1 VVAVLAV
8 AMVVRVTN
16 EPVAGEGKS
25 CPRSKGAPMKL
36 PPVEYEAPTTVAE
49 AIDLLAEQLD
59 EASVL
64 AGGQSLIPLL
74 ALRLAR
80 PAVLIDINGL
90 DELSGVS
97 ATGGWVAIGALTR
110 EYVAEESEVVADA
123 VPLLAAALPLIGHE
137 AIRSRGTIGGSL
149 AHADPAAELPA
160 VARALDAEFVVR
172 GPSGDR
178 VIPAAQ
184 WFEGYLTTARRPDEL
199 LLEVRFPAAKRG
211 TGVSFQEI
219 ARRHGDFAIVGLA
232 VSLVLSGEVISDAR
246 LALAGV
252 SDVPVR
258 ATAAEDLLVG
268 ERPSTEL
275 FDEAAR
281 RATDDLDP
289 PADLHGS
296 SDYRKTVAAA
306 IVRRGLRAAADNAR
320 ERQ

>member
-1 VVAVLAV
+1 
-8 AMVVRVTN
+8 
-16 EPVAGEGKS
+16 
-25 CPRSKGAPMKL
+25 MKL

-49 AIDLLAEQLD
+49 AIDLLAEYSD

-80 PAVLIDINGL
+80 PEVLVDINGI

-97 ATGGWVAIGALTR
+97 ATDGWVAIGAMTR
-110 EYVAEESEVVADA
+110 EYVAEESEIVADA
-123 VPLLAAALPLIGHE
+123 VPLLAAALPFIGHE

-172 GPSGDR
+172 GPSGER

-184 WFEGYLTTARRPDEL
+184 WFEGYLTTSRSPDEL
-199 LLEVRFPAAKRG
+199 LLEVRFPAAGQG
-211 TGVSFQEI
+211 TGVSFQEV
-219 ARRHGDFAIVGLA
+219 ARRHGDFAMVGLA
-232 VSLVLSGEVISDAR
+232 VSLGLSGGMISDAR
-246 LALAGV
+246 LAFAGV

-268 ERPSTEL
+268 ERPSAEL
-275 FDEAAR
+275 FEEAAR
-281 RATDDLDP
+281 RATGDIDP

-306 IVRRGLRAAADNAR
+306 IVRRGLRAAADNAAR
-320 ERQ
+320 GSD

>member
-1 VVAVLAV
+1 
-8 AMVVRVTN
+8 
-16 EPVAGEGKS
+16 
-25 CPRSKGAPMKL
+25 MKL

-49 AIDLLAEQLD
+49 AIDLLAEHED

-80 PAVLIDINGL
+80 PEVLIDINGI

-97 ATGGWVAIGALTR
+97 ATDGQVAIGAMTR
-110 EYVAEESEVVADA
+110 EYVAEGSEIVADT

-172 GPSGDR
+172 GQSGER
-178 VIPAAQ
+178 VIPAAE
-184 WFEGYLTTARRPDEL
+184 WFEGYLMTSRRSDEL
-199 LLEVRFPAAKRG
+199 LLAVRFPAAGPG
-211 TGVSFQEI
+211 TGVSFQEV
-219 ARRHGDFAIVGLA
+219 ARRHGDFAIVGLG
-232 VSLVLSGEVISDAR
+232 VSLVLSGGVISDAR
-246 LALAGV
+246 LAFAGL

-258 ATAAEDLLVG
+258 AVAAEDLLVG
-268 ERPSTEL
+268 ERPSAEL

-281 RATDDLDP
+281 RATGDVDP
-289 PADLHGS
+289 PDDLHGS
-296 SDYRKTVAAA
+296 SDYRKTVAAVV
-306 IVRRGLRAAADNAR
+306 VRRGLAAAADNAR
-320 ERQ
+320 ERR

>member
-1 VVAVLAV
+1 
-8 AMVVRVTN
+8 
-16 EPVAGEGKS
+16 
-25 CPRSKGAPMKL
+25 MKL

-49 AIDLLAEQLD
+49 AIDLLAEYSD

-80 PAVLIDINGL
+80 PEVLIDINGI

-97 ATGGWVAIGALTR
+97 ATDGWVAIGAMTR
-110 EYVAEESEVVADA
+110 EYVAEESEIVADA
-123 VPLLAAALPLIGHE
+123 VPLLAAALPFIGHE

-160 VARALDAEFVVR
+160 VARALNAEFVVR
-172 GPSGDR
+172 GPSGER

-184 WFEGYLTTARRPDEL
+184 WFEGYLTTSRSPDEL
-199 LLEVRFPAAKRG
+199 LLEVRFPAAGQG
-211 TGVSFQEI
+211 TGVSFQEV
-219 ARRHGDFAIVGLA
+219 ARRHGDFAMVGLA
-232 VSLVLSGEVISDAR
+232 VSLGLSGGMISDAR
-246 LALAGV
+246 LAFAGV

-258 ATAAEDLLVG
+258 AAAAEDLLVG
-268 ERPSTEL
+268 ERPSAEL
-275 FDEAAR
+275 FEEAAR
-281 RATDDLDP
+281 RATGDIDP

-306 IVRRGLRAAADNAR
+306 IVRRGLRAAADNAAR
-320 ERQ
+320 GSD

>member
-1 VVAVLAV
+1 
-8 AMVVRVTN
+8 
-16 EPVAGEGKS
+16 
-25 CPRSKGAPMKL
+25 MKL
-36 PPVEYEAPTTVAE
+36 PPVEYEAPATVAE
-49 AIDLLAEQLD
+49 AIELLAEHLD

-80 PAVLIDINGL
+80 PAVLIDINGV

-97 ATGGWVAIGALTR
+97 ATDGWVAIGAMTR
-110 EYVAEESEVVADA
+110 EYVAEESESVAGT

-172 GPSGDR
+172 GQSGMR
-178 VIPAAQ
+178 VIPAAE
-184 WFEGYLTTARRPDEL
+184 WFEGFLTTSRRPDEL
-199 LLEVRFPAAKRG
+199 LVEIRFPAARRG
-211 TGVSFQEI
+211 TGVSFQEV

-232 VSLVLSGEVISDAR
+232 ASLVLSGGVISDAR
-246 LALAGV
+246 LAFAGV

-258 ATAAEDLLVG
+258 AAAAEDLLAG
-268 ERPSTEL
+268 ERPSAEL

-281 RATDDLDP
+281 RATEDLDP
-289 PADLHGS
+289 PGDLHGS
-296 SDYRKTVAAA
+296 SDYRRTVAAA
-306 IVRRGLRAAADNAR
+306 VARRGLRAAADSANHWAR

>member
-1 VVAVLAV
+1 
-8 AMVVRVTN
+8 
-16 EPVAGEGKS
+16 
-25 CPRSKGAPMKL
+25 MKL
-36 PPVEYEAPTTVAE
+36 PPVEYEAPTTVSE
-49 AIDLLAEQLD
+49 AIGLLAEQLD

-80 PAVLIDINGL
+80 PEVLIDINGIE
-90 DELSGVS
+90 ELAGIS
-97 ATGGWVAIGALTR
+97 ATDGRVSIGAMTR

-172 GPSGDR
+172 GPAGDR

-184 WFEGYLTTARRPDEL
+184 WFEGYLTTSRRSDEL
-199 LLEVRFPAAKRG
+199 LVEVRFPAAGPG
-211 TGVSFQEI
+211 TGVSFTEV

-232 VSLVLSGEVISDAR
+232 ASLSLAGGVISGAR
-246 LALAGV
+246 LAFAGV

-258 ATAAEDLLVG
+258 AAAAEDLLVG
-268 ERPSTEL
+268 ERPSPEL

-281 RATDDLDP
+281 RATTDLDP

-296 SDYRKTVAAA
+296 SDYRKTVAVA
-306 IVRRGLRAAADNAR
+306 IVRRGLRAAAANAAR
-320 ERQ
+320 GSE

>member
-1 VVAVLAV
+1 
-8 AMVVRVTN
+8 
-16 EPVAGEGKS
+16 
-25 CPRSKGAPMKL
+25 MKL
-36 PPVEYEAPTTVAE
+36 PPFEYEAPTTVEE
-49 AIDLLAEQLD
+49 AIDLLAEYLD

-80 PAVLIDINGL
+80 PEVLIDINGIA
-90 DELSGVS
+90 ELSGVS
-97 ATGGWVAIGALTR
+97 ATDGGVAIGAMTR
-110 EYVAEESEVVADA
+110 EYVAEESKVIADT

-149 AHADPAAELPA
+149 AHADAAAELPA
-160 VARALDAEFVVR
+160 VARALDAEFVVS
-172 GPSGDR
+172 GPSGMR

-199 LLEVRFPAAKRG
+199 LVEIRFPTAGPG
-211 TGVSFQEI
+211 TGVSFQEV

-232 VSLVLSGEVISDAR
+232 VSLVLSGGVISDAR
-246 LALAGV
+246 LAFAGV

-258 ATAAEDLLVG
+258 AAAAEDLLAG
-268 ERPSTEL
+268 ERPSAEL

-281 RATDDLDP
+281 LATGDIDP

-296 SDYRKTVAAA
+296 SDYRKTVAAT
-306 IVRRGLRAAADNAR
+306 IVRRGLREAAGNAL

>member
-1 VVAVLAV
+1 
-8 AMVVRVTN
+8 
-16 EPVAGEGKS
+16 
-25 CPRSKGAPMKL
+25 MKL

-80 PAVLIDINGL
+80 PAVLIDINGI

-97 ATGGWVAIGALTR
+97 ATDGWVAIGAMTR
-110 EYVAEESEVVADA
+110 EYVAEKSETVADT

-172 GPSGDR
+172 GQSGER

-184 WFEGYLTTARRPDEL
+184 WFEGFLTTSRRPDEL
-199 LLEVRFPAAKRG
+199 LVEVRFPTARRG
-211 TGVSFQEI
+211 TGISFQEV

-232 VSLVLSGEVISDAR
+232 ASLTLSEGAISDAR
-246 LALAGV
+246 LAFAGM

-258 ATAAEDLLVG
+258 AADAEDLLVG
-268 ERPSTEL
+268 QRPSAEL

-281 RATDDLDP
+281 RATDDVDP

-296 SDYRKTVAAA
+296 PDYRKTVAAA
-306 IVRRGLRAAADNAR
+306 LVRRGLRAAVDNAQ

>member
-1 VVAVLAV
+1 
-8 AMVVRVTN
+8 
-16 EPVAGEGKS
+16 
-25 CPRSKGAPMKL
+25 MKL

-49 AIDLLAEQLD
+49 AINLLAEYVD

-80 PAVLIDINGL
+80 PTVLIDINGI

-97 ATGGWVAIGALTR
+97 AMDGWVAIGAMTR
-110 EYVAEESEVVADA
+110 EYVAEESETVADG

-160 VARALDAEFVVR
+160 VARALDAELVVR
-172 GPSGDR
+172 GPSGER
-178 VIPAAQ
+178 VVAAAE
-184 WFEGYLTTARRPDEL
+184 WFEGYLTTSRRPDEL
-199 LLEVRFPAAKRG
+199 LTQVRFPAAGPG
-211 TGVSFQEI
+211 TGTSFQEV

-232 VSLVLSGEVISDAR
+232 ASLTLSEGVISDAR
-246 LALAGV
+246 LAFAGL

-258 ATAAEDLLVG
+258 AAAAEDLLVG
-268 ERPSTEL
+268 EMPSAEL
-275 FDEAAR
+275 FEEAGR
-281 RATDDLDP
+281 RATDDIDP

-296 SDYRKTVAAA
+296 SDYRKKVAAA
-306 IVRRGLRAAADNAR
+306 LVRRGLREAADSASYR
-320 ERQ
+320 AGERQ

>member
-1 VVAVLAV
+1 
-8 AMVVRVTN
+8 
-16 EPVAGEGKS
+16 
-25 CPRSKGAPMKL
+25 MKL

-49 AIDLLAEQLD
+49 AIDLLAEHGD

-80 PAVLIDINGL
+80 PEVLIDINRV

-97 ATGGWVAIGALTR
+97 AADGRVTIGAMTR
-110 EYVAEESEVVADA
+110 EYVAEESGTVADTL
-123 VPLLAAALPLIGHE
+123 PLLAAALPLIGHE

-172 GPSGDR
+172 GPSGMR

-184 WFEGYLTTARRPDEL
+184 WFEGYLTTSRRPDEL
-199 LLEVRFPAAKRG
+199 LAEVRFPAAGPG
-211 TGVSFQEI
+211 TGVSFEEV

-232 VSLVLSGEVISDAR
+232 ASLVFSGGVISDAR
-246 LALAGV
+246 LAFAGV

-258 ATAAEDLLVG
+258 ASAAEDLLAG
-268 ERPSTEL
+268 ERPSAEL

-281 RATDDLDP
+281 RATEDLDP

-306 IVRRGLRAAADNAR
+306 VVRRGLRAATDNAR

>member
-1 VVAVLAV
+1 V
-8 AMVVRVTN
+8 
-16 EPVAGEGKS
+16 
-25 CPRSKGAPMKL
+25 KL
-36 PPVEYEAPTTVAE
+36 PEVDYEAPTTVAE
-49 AIDLLAEQLD
+49 AVDLLAEHGD

-80 PAVLIDINGL
+80 PAVLIDINGV
-90 DELSGVS
+90 DELAGVL
-97 ATGGWVAIGALTR
+97 ATDGRVAIGAMTR
-110 EYVAEESEVVADA
+110 EYVAEESQTVADA

-160 VARALDAEFVVR
+160 VARALNAEFVVR
-172 GPSGDR
+172 GPSGER

-184 WFEGYLTTARRPDEL
+184 WFEGYLTTSRRPDEL
-199 LLEVRFPAAKRG
+199 LVEVRFPTARGG
-211 TGVSFQEI
+211 TGVSFTEV

-232 VSLVLSGEVISDAR
+232 ASLVLSGGVISDAR
-246 LALAGV
+246 LAFAGV
-252 SDVPVR
+252 AEVPVR
-258 ATAAEDLLVG
+258 ATAAEELLAG
-268 ERPSTEL
+268 ERPSAEL

-281 RATDDLDP
+281 RATEDLDP

-306 IVRRGLRAAADNAR
+306 VVRRGLRAAADNAAR
-320 ERQ
+320 GSD

>member
-1 VVAVLAV
+1 
-8 AMVVRVTN
+8 
-16 EPVAGEGKS
+16 
-25 CPRSKGAPMKL
+25 MKL
-36 PPVEYEAPTTVAE
+36 PPFEYEAPTTVAE
-49 AIDLLAEQLD
+49 AVDLLAEHGD

-80 PAVLIDINGL
+80 PAVLIDINGI

-97 ATGGWVAIGALTR
+97 AIDGRVAIGAVTR
-110 EYVAEESEVVADA
+110 EYVAEESGTVADA
-123 VPLLAAALPLIGHE
+123 LPLLAAALPLIGHE

-172 GPSGDR
+172 GPSGMR

-199 LLEVRFPAAKRG
+199 LVEVRFPAAG
-211 TGVSFQEI
+211 PDTGASFEEV

-232 VSLVLSGEVISDAR
+232 ASLVMSGGVIGEAR
-246 LALAGV
+246 LAFAGV

-258 ATAAEDLLVG
+258 ATAAEDLLAG
-268 ERPSTEL
+268 QAPSAEL

-281 RATDDLDP
+281 RATEDLDP
-289 PADLHGS
+289 PGDLHGS
-296 SDYRKTVAAA
+296 PDYRKTVAAA
-306 IVRRGLRAAADNAR
+306 VMRRGLRAAADNAR
-320 ERQ
+320 GRQ

>member
-1 VVAVLAV
+1 
-8 AMVVRVTN
+8 
-16 EPVAGEGKS
+16 
-25 CPRSKGAPMKL
+25 MKL
-36 PPVEYEAPTTVAE
+36 PPVEYEAPTTVAD
-49 AIDLLAEQLD
+49 AIDLLAEYQD

-80 PAVLIDINGL
+80 PAVLIDINGI

-97 ATGGWVAIGALTR
+97 VTDGRVAIGATTR
-110 EYVAEESEVVADA
+110 EYVAEESQTVADT

-172 GPSGDR
+172 GPAGER

-184 WFEGYLTTARRPDEL
+184 WFEAYLTTSRQPDEL
-199 LLEVRFPAAKRG
+199 LLEVRFPAAKQDTG
-211 TGVSFQEI
+211 TSFQEV

-232 VSLVLSGEVISDAR
+232 ASLVLSGGVISDAR
-246 LALAGV
+246 LAFAGV

-258 ATAAEDLLVG
+258 AAAAEDLLVG
-268 ERPSTEL
+268 ERPSAEL

-281 RATDDLDP
+281 RATEDLDP

-306 IVRRGLRAAADNAR
+306 VARRGLRAAADSASHWAAR
-320 ERQ
+320 GSD

>member
-1 VVAVLAV
+1 
-8 AMVVRVTN
+8 
-16 EPVAGEGKS
+16 
-25 CPRSKGAPMKL
+25 MKL
-36 PPVEYEAPTTVAE
+36 PEVEYEAPTTVAG
-49 AIDLLAEQLD
+49 ALDLLAEHGD

-80 PAVLIDINGL
+80 PAVLIDINGV
-90 DELSGVS
+90 DELAGVS
-97 ATGGWVAIGALTR
+97 QTDGQVAIGATTR
-110 EYVAEESEVVADA
+110 EYVAEESQTVADA

-172 GPSGDR
+172 GPSGER

-184 WFEGYLTTARRPDEL
+184 WFEGYLTTSRRPDEL
-199 LLEVRFPAAKRG
+199 LVEVRFPTARGG
-211 TGVSFQEI
+211 TGVSFTEV

-232 VSLVLSGEVISDAR
+232 ASLVLSGGVISDAR
-246 LALAGV
+246 LAFAGV

-258 ATAAEDLLVG
+258 AAAAEELLAG
-268 ERPSTEL
+268 ERPSAEL
-275 FDEAAR
+275 FDEVAR
-281 RATDDLDP
+281 RATEDLDP

-306 IVRRGLRAAADNAR
+306 VLRRGLRAAVDNAG